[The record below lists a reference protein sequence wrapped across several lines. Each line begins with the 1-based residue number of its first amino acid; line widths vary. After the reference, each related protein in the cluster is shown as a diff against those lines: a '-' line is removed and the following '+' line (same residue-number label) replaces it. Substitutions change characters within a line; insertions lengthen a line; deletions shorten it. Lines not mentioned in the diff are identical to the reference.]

1 MIRTY
6 YSVAYSFWSK
16 WYWTAAFQ
24 WRLKFSSSF
33 TLEPLNDPSTLLS
46 FTANTMYSF
55 GDDVYLSLS
64 LSEILQFTILTFAG
78 KTLLFCICLKKE
90 ILGQLT
96 NLTLVDDFWGDKTIN
111 TVFLRSSC
119 YLFHSPPPFVCC
131 VLAARVKVER
141 PLWVSVRGQLAF
153 CTTTTTTL
161 WVPAKCPYS
170 LCRVCPTTF
179 RVNISGRVG
188 RSRRKDWFWRN
199 QRQRKELSQHKFS
212 IEMQEKVVKRS
223 HLPPA

>member
-55 GDDVYLSLS
+55 GDDVYLSLY
-64 LSEILQFTILTFAG
+64 LRYCNLPTWPLPAKLCHFF
-78 KTLLFCICLKKE
+78 CLKKE

-111 TVFLRSSC
+111 TVFLSSSC

-153 CTTTTTTL
+153 CTTTTTL

>member
-55 GDDVYLSLS
+55 GDDVYLSLYLRYCNLPS
-64 LSEILQFTILTFAG
+64 WPLPAKLCFF
-78 KTLLFCICLKKE
+78 CLKKE

>member
-1 MIRTY
+1 MFFWKHSRGRTLLDKFDTSLSNWWFLRRSKPSIV
-6 YSVAYSFWSK
+6 SVFVPLVLLVSLA
-16 WYWTAAFQ
+16 
-24 WRLKFSSSF
+24 SSF
-33 TLEPLNDPSTLLS
+33 C
-46 FTANTMYSF
+46 
-55 GDDVYLSLS
+55 
-64 LSEILQFTILTFAG
+64 
-78 KTLLFCICLKKE
+78 LFC
-90 ILGQLT
+90 
-96 NLTLVDDFWGDKTIN
+96 V
-111 TVFLRSSC
+111 
-119 YLFHSPPPFVCC
+119 

-153 CTTTTTTL
+153 CTMTTMS
-161 WVPAKCPYS
+161 VPVKCPYS

>member
-1 MIRTY
+1 MI
-6 YSVAYSFWSK
+6 
-16 WYWTAAFQ
+16 
-24 WRLKFSSSF
+24 
-33 TLEPLNDPSTLLS
+33 PLLCLALPPIQCTHLVMM
-46 FTANTMYSF
+46 FI
-55 GDDVYLSLS
+55 SLS
-64 LSEILQFTILTFAG
+64 IWDIAIYQLDLCRQNSAIFF
-78 KTLLFCICLKKE
+78 CLKKE

-111 TVFLRSSC
+111 TVFLSSSC

-153 CTTTTTTL
+153 CTTTTTL

>member
-78 KTLLFCICLKKE
+78 KTLLFLFE
-90 ILGQLT
+90 ER
-96 NLTLVDDFWGDKTIN
+96 DFGSIDKFDTCWW
-111 TVFLRSSC
+111 FLRGQNHQYSVFEELVLLVSLASSFC
-119 YLFHSPPPFVCC
+119 LLRSGGKSQSR
-131 VLAARVKVER
+131 AAS
-141 PLWVSVRGQLAF
+141 L
-153 CTTTTTTL
+153 
-161 WVPAKCPYS
+161 S
-170 LCRVCPTTF
+170 LCQRTTC
-179 RVNISGRVG
+179 ILYDYYYYYSMSAG
-188 RSRRKDWFWRN
+188 KMP
-199 QRQRKELSQHKFS
+199 L
-212 IEMQEKVVKRS
+212 
-223 HLPPA
+223 